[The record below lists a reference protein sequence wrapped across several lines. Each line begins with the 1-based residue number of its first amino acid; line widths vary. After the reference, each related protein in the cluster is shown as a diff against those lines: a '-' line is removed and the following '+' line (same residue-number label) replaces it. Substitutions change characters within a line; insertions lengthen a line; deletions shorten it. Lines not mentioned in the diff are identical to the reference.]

1 MESAALAQTTET
13 PKLKVGGNG
22 QLAGNVQLAPVS
34 VGGNTVLPSSESSSL
49 LMKGGD
55 GAADY
60 MIKVAGDMG
69 QQVAGN
75 NGSLQYSQ
83 TAGSADLAVPAGF
96 LLASQLAKSYNGG
109 KRGTRRNGKKNQ
121 SGGLGITEMAVPVVL
136 VLASNA
142 FSKNAQ
148 TLKRLNPIKG
158 GAEMN
163 EEKMPEQEGGAAPI
177 LVPAALLLAN
187 TLLPKAI
194 RKSSQRHFKRGPK
207 KGGRK
212 GSKRRQN

>member
-1 MESAALAQTTET
+1 MESASLAQTTET
-13 PKLKVGGNG
+13 PKLKVGGNVH
-22 QLAGNVQLAPVS
+22 GNVQLAPVS
-34 VGGNTVLPSSESSSL
+34 VGGNTVLPSSL

-69 QQVAGN
+69 QQMAGN
-75 NGSLQYSQ
+75 HGGLQYNQ
-83 TAGSADLAVPAGF
+83 AAGSADMAVPAGF

-109 KRGTRRNGKKNQ
+109 KRSTRGTRRNGKKNQ

-148 TLKRLNPIKG
+148 TLKRMNPIKG
-158 GAEMN
+158 GADLEN
-163 EEKMPEQEGGAAPI
+163 EEKLPEGGAAPI

-187 TLLPKAI
+187 TLLPKSI
-194 RKSSQRHFKRGPK
+194 RKRSKRPLK
-207 KGGRK
+207 MGRK
-212 GSKRRQN
+212 SSKRRQH